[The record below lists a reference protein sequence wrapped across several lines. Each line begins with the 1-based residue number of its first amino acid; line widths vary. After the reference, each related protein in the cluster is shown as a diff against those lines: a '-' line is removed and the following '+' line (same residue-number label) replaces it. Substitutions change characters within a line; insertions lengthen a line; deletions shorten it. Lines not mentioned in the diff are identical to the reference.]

1 MQKSSLW
8 SWDVLVKWDVDVDE
22 TYDAPDWMNDK
33 KKRWEK
39 IGEDEGSPV
48 LYGSESLV
56 SANEMPAF
64 PPIPP
69 HTSNHS
75 SPVQ

>member
-1 MQKSSLW
+1 
-8 SWDVLVKWDVDVDE
+8 
-22 TYDAPDWMNDK
+22 MNDK